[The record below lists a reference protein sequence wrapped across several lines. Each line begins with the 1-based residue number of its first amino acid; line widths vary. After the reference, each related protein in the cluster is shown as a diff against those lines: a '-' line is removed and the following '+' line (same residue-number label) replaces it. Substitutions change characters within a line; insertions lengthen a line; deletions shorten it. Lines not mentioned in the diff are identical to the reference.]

1 MVILRES
8 PWYQEILKE
17 GLQQGLQRG
26 KEEGKEEGLQQGK
39 EEGLQQG
46 KEEGKADLLI
56 RLLSKRFGNLDSS
69 LESRI
74 RELAVSQIEALG
86 DNLFDF
92 SSLDDVDNWLENQV

>member
-8 PWYQEILKE
+8 PWYQEILK
-17 GLQQGLQRG
+17 
-26 KEEGKEEGLQQGK
+26 EGLQQGK

-74 RELAVSQIEALG
+74 RELAVTQIEALG

-92 SSLDDVDNWLENQV
+92 SSLDDVNNWLENQV

>member
-17 GLQQGLQRG
+17 GLQRGEEQGLQR
-26 KEEGKEEGLQQGK
+26 
-39 EEGLQQG
+39 GLQQG

-56 RLLSKRFGNLDSS
+56 RLLSKRFGNLDSF

-74 RELAVSQIEALG
+74 RELAVTKIEALG

-92 SSLDDVDNWLENQV
+92 SGLDDVNNWLENQV